1 MVSYWIRARLEG
13 SRMDEKLMK
22 QFNYEVAK
30 DQKIKLLAKKNMQIL
45 ETELGNEKRLM
56 CIQLSIYVSIGG

>member
-1 MVSYWIRARLEG
+1 
-13 SRMDEKLMK
+13 MDEKLMK

-45 ETELGNEKRLM
+45 EIELGNEKRLM
-56 CIQLSIYVSIGG
+56 CIQLSIYVSILLAYSSATEQ